1 MLKRLFATAAAATM
15 IGGAAFAQTAAPQ
28 AAAPQAAA
36 PMSAAPAPAAPS
48 AAAPATPAAPSAPR
62 VTAAGD
68 LIATAK
74 ASGQF
79 TTLIKAL
86 DATNLTGVLQKTP
99 NLTVFAPTDAA
110 FAALPAGQLD
120 ELMKPAGAATL
131 QKILT
136 YHVIN
141 LRVDAS
147 KIKGA
152 KGEVKTVEGAS
163 VMLDGSGDTLMVD
176 GAKIVQADVMATNG
190 IMHVVDKVLMP
201 NDVPAVTAAA
211 ATDTTAS
218 AAASAAIPAPAP
230 AAAAPAG
237 TAVAPT
243 GAPQSTAPVN
253 TTPPAAKPAVAPT
266 PGAPAAAPPVDKTPM

>member
-28 AAAPQAAA
+28 ATA
-36 PMSAAPAPAAPS
+36 PMSAAPAPAAPA
-48 AAAPATPAAPSAPR
+48 AAAPAPAAPAASTTPR

-79 TTLIKAL
+79 NTLIKAL

-176 GAKIVQADVMATNG
+176 SARIVQADVMATNG
-190 IMHVVDKVLMP
+190 ILHVVDKVLMP

-211 ATDTTAS
+211 ATDTAAS

-230 AAAAPAG
+230 ASAAPAG

-253 TTPPAAKPAVAPT
+253 TTPPAAK
-266 PGAPAAAPPVDKTPM
+266 TPM

>member
-1 MLKRLFATAAAATM
+1 MLKRLFATAAATAM

-28 AAAPQAAA
+28 ATAPQAAA
-36 PMSAAPAPAAPS
+36 PTTAAPAPAA
-48 AAAPATPAAPSAPR
+48 AAAAVTTPR

-79 TTLIKAL
+79 NTLIKAL

-163 VMLDGSGDTLMVD
+163 VMLDGSGENLMVD
-176 GAKIVQADVMATNG
+176 SARIVQADVMATNG
-190 IMHVVDKVLMP
+190 ILHVVDKVLMP

-211 ATDTTAS
+211 ATDTAAS

-230 AAAAPAG
+230 ASAAPVG

-253 TTPPAAKPAVAPT
+253 TTPTTAAKPAVAPT
-266 PGAPAAAPPVDKTPM
+266 PGAPAAAPPVDKSPK